1 MYEVVI
7 KNLNWDD
14 AEFYTTFLKEEFE
27 DDIDLEVRQ
36 IQTAE
41 NFLNEVD
48 EVNALCGSEDV
59 VENYKK
65 LKESYK
71 KFKEGF
77 DEEGCK
83 DCPDYGEC
91 YGEPDLLKDEEDD
104 CFLNDDE
111 ELREVKVVIN
121 KSKKDEN
128 MKAAS
133 NKKPEETEEA
143 TFGANE
149 LIEAYAQ
156 LTPEEKKTAQ
166 DFMKYLDYMF
176 NG

>member
-41 NFLNEVD
+41 NFLNEVN

-59 VENYKK
+59 VE
-65 LKESYK
+65 SYK

-77 DEEGCK
+77 DETACK

-91 YGEPDLLKDEEDD
+91 YGEPNLLEDEA
-104 CFLNDDE
+104 
-111 ELREVKVVIN
+111 K
-121 KSKKDEN
+121 
-128 MKAAS
+128 
-133 NKKPEETEEA
+133 EETKSINDNDKHYMSA
-143 TFGANE
+143 D
-149 LIEAYAQ
+149 
-156 LTPEEKKTAQ
+156 
-166 DFMKYLDYMF
+166 DFKVLLGLLESF
-176 NG
+176 VH

>member
-27 DDIDLEVRQ
+27 DDIDVEVVSR
-36 IQTAE
+36 ISANTFLADATDIHEDLNDEEKKKAE
-41 NFLNEVD
+41 QDFTKYLD
-48 EVNALCGSEDV
+48 YL
-59 VENYKK
+59 
-65 LKESYK
+65 
-71 KFKEGF
+71 F

-91 YGEPDLLKDEEDD
+91 YDEPNLLE
-104 CFLNDDE
+104 DE

-176 NG
+176 NS